1 MRQEAIEK
9 ITKKQMMKHEMLQ
22 QYYISTKKGDMK
34 WGKKDLQS
42 NNTRYK
48 ISLYL
53 IKWMSKIHRKIQI

>member
-53 IKWMSKIHRKIQI
+53 IK